1 MRCPCHSQNLRTGK
15 GKIVQNLSR
24 TSCTIVT
31 SAATPWIQKGSKNG
45 KSVLP
50 GFYNPK
56 VKKMSEWIYGVDNQR
71 FITLKFDR
79 IDAGRL
85 YHPDHQKTNL
95 ENQNV
100 APFGGCDVLFS
111 YLYICV
117 QYWLLRTSDFNRE
130 NHWRASLSLT
140 CECVGWKQ
148 DWQIRT
154 YLNILLLI
162 LLPT

>member
-31 SAATPWIQKGSKNG
+31 SAATPWIQKSSKNG

-56 VKKMSEWIYGVDNQR
+56 VKKMSEWVYGVDNQR

-85 YHPDHQKTNL
+85 YHPDHEKPQAGY
-95 ENQNV
+95 QNRG
-100 APFGGCDVLFS
+100 F
-111 YLYICV
+111 
-117 QYWLLRTSDFNRE
+117 
-130 NHWRASLSLT
+130 RASFLFPLAALQGFRWNELSNANFVELALMSET
-140 CECVGWKQ
+140 CGFYFWRLQFEVPFWHFDKM
-148 DWQIRT
+148 
-154 YLNILLLI
+154 
-162 LLPT
+162 